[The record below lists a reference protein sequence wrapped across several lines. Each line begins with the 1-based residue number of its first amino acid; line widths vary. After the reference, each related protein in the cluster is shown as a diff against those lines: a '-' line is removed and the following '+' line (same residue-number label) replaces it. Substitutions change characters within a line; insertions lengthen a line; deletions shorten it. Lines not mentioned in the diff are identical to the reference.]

1 MTNRFKSDKAEEI
14 YHLTNKIKEKNTI
27 EGPQKNSGCGC
38 NWVGISLLAG
48 TFIVFFLIVFV
59 GFSLIES
66 NFLENTAKHEEMFK
80 SLAIKYSKLK
90 NKSQKPKDSVIFD
103 KVYNFKPLICYE
115 SPDRNNRSVAR
126 INYSIPEARQPKTP
140 NEANPIIR
148 LTIINERTHKTRNS
162 EVPIYDIIV
171 DYIDVNKNMI
181 VFTQKI
187 KGDPQDYTDNRIKPG
202 TIPITQAQKA
212 ISDVMKYTPDFAWI
226 DSY

>member
-1 MTNRFKSDKAEEI
+1 M
-14 YHLTNKIKEKNTI
+14 
-27 EGPQKNSGCGC
+27 
-38 NWVGISLLAG
+38 GISLLAG

-115 SPDRNNRSVAR
+115 TPDRNNRSVAR

-148 LTIINERTHKTRNS
+148 LTIINERT
-162 EVPIYDIIV
+162 
-171 DYIDVNKNMI
+171 
-181 VFTQKI
+181 
-187 KGDPQDYTDNRIKPG
+187 
-202 TIPITQAQKA
+202 
-212 ISDVMKYTPDFAWI
+212 
-226 DSY
+226 